1 MLLIKNFNLTY
12 SKTYNDRQ
20 NEIGRVI
27 SSVQKLVQESDFIEH
42 VKSDG
47 LGMENIDEKLHLW
60 KEDLMER
67 DCAIIFAGKPF
78 S

>member
-1 MLLIKNFNLTY
+1 MTY
-12 SKTYNDRQ
+12 SKSYNDLQ

-27 SSVQKLVQESDFIEH
+27 SSVQTLVQQPDFIEH

-47 LGMENIDEKLHLW
+47 INMENIDERLHLW
-60 KEDLMER
+60 KEDLMDR